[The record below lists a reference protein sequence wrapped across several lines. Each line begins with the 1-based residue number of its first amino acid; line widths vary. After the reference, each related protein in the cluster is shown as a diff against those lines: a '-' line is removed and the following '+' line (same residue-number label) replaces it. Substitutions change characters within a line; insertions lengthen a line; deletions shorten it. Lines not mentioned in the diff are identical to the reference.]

1 MERNKELY
9 DYFFNRTTQL
19 TENWY
24 QSLDKSDPS
33 GIYVST
39 NPDIIK
45 KVKEQNTEFHR
56 RFCTLFIEDEET
68 FLHYLKDWIISIAK
82 DEEHFKTPIHFILRE
97 FFHTQEQYLDLIQEF
112 VQHDT
117 NRYSAEEVESWR
129 RRITQAFSRIITEF
143 TEEYDKFSKAMLA
156 AQEETINELSS
167 PVISLSDKVA
177 LLPLVG
183 NIDSVRAKYVLKNT
197 LEQCKIRRINQ
208 LLVDLSG
215 VVTIDRLVAQKLFQL
230 IDALNLIGVS
240 CTLSGMRAELAPTVI
255 EMGIDFDKVT
265 IVSSLTQAINSQDF
279 ISH

>member
-1 MERNKELY
+1 MEKNKELY
-9 DYFFNRTTQL
+9 DYFFNKTKQL

-24 QSLDKSDPS
+24 QSLDKSDTS

-45 KVKEQNTEFHR
+45 KVKEQNNEFHR

-68 FLHYLKDWIISIAK
+68 FLNHLKDWIISIAK

-97 FFHTQEQYLDLIQEF
+97 FFHTQEQYFDLIQEF
-112 VQHDT
+112 VQQDT
-117 NRYSAEEVESWR
+117 NRYSAENIESWR
-129 RRITQAFSRIITEF
+129 RKITKAFSRIITWF
-143 TEEYDKFSKAMLA
+143 TEEYDKFSKAKLA
-156 AQEETINELSS
+156 AQQETINELSS

-215 VVTIDRLVAQKLFQL
+215 VVTIDQVVAQKLFQL

-255 EMGIDFDKVT
+255 EMGIAFDKVT
-265 IVSSLTQAINSQDF
+265 IVSNLTQAINSQEF
-279 ISH
+279 I